1 MSHVGDEKGE
11 NIEVRCIQLPNDKE
25 IKSLKDGEIYKYLG
39 VLEADEV
46 MVNKMTDEVKEHY
59 RRVRKVLETNS
70 NIGNVFKAINT
81 WTVSV
86 VRYST
91 AFLGWPRLQLEDID
105 RKTRKKK

>member
-46 MVNKMTDEVKEHY
+46 MVKSVGNKVKY
-59 RRVRKVLETNS
+59 WKCFQ
-70 NIGNVFKAINT
+70 G
-81 WTVSV
+81 
-86 VRYST
+86 Y
-91 AFLGWPRLQLEDID
+91 
-105 RKTRKKK
+105 